1 MPNRSWRSGSKQ
13 PPQQRE
19 KKDKKSL
26 EDTCVDLKKT
36 VTSEHQARQ
45 DAAKRELERAQEDEQ
60 MRMVYGPNWKQ
71 GLPAWAADSQ
81 KVSVQKRVESPQAR
95 DEDYGDDEEDGERV
109 IPFPRDSEV
118 RFSKKRRAS

>member
-26 EDTCVDLKKT
+26 EDTCLDIKKT
-36 VTSEHQARQ
+36 VTSEHQARL

-71 GLPAWAADSQ
+71 GLPKWAADSQ
-81 KVSVQKRVESPQAR
+81 KVTVKERVESKAH
-95 DEDYGDDEEDGERV
+95 DEDDDGGDDERV
-109 IPFPRDSEV
+109 IPFPRGSEV
-118 RFSKKRRAS
+118 RLKKRSAS